1 MTPLIITAIVI
12 LLILLLLALS
22 FVSASPSVIKV
33 ISGPFGQRVV
43 HGRTGWRIPVF
54 ERVDTMTAAMISV
67 DAQTT
72 NFVPTNDY
80 INVKVDAAVKVRIGV
95 EDKAMFMAA
104 TRNFLYKKPEQIS
117 AEVRDTLEG
126 HLRAIIGQ
134 MKLTQIVTDRATFA
148 EKVQENAKADLA
160 EMGLQIVAFNIQG
173 VTDETG
179 VIDNLGVDN
188 TEQIRKAAAI
198 AKAQAQRDVAIQQ
211 AQAQQEANDAQVA
224 SELAISQKKTD
235 LAMKQAELKAQQDT
249 EQAKADAAYKIQ
261 EQAQR
266 KTIVEATAQAD
277 IANQEQQA
285 QIKQREVEV
294 TKQTLQSEVNA
305 RADAQKY
312 AAVQKADADL
322 YARQKNAEAEAYER
336 TQRAQADRDAMLA
349 EAQGVKA
356 QGEAEA
362 VATAAKLTAEAQGLE
377 RKAEAMQKMDK
388 AAVLQMWF
396 DVLPEVAKAV
406 AEPLSKVDSIT
417 MYGEGNSAKMVKDIT
432 ESLAQVN
439 SGLADSVGLDLKSMV
454 GSFVN
459 AKVAAPVV
467 ADAVKDV
474 MPSAGPTPEPTN
486 PASK

>member
-336 TQRAQADRDAMLA
+336 TQRAQA
-349 EAQGVKA
+349 VKA

-362 VATAAKLTAEAQGLE
+362 AATAAKLTAEAQGLE